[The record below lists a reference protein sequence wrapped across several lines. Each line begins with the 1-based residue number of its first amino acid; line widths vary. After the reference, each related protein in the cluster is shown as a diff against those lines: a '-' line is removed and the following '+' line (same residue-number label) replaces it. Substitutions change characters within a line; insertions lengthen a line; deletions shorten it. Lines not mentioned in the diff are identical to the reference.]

1 MSSAT
6 PTPTR
11 VRRLPVVG
19 PLRLGRPSDVWFK
32 PALSVV
38 AAVAVPSLL
47 LMTLGRLD
55 LAPYTM
61 AGSLCALYAHNRPYA
76 ARAKVLAWVILG
88 MLGGLA
94 VALVSASLTRNA
106 VVLVTVGALLAA
118 AQKAVCDATRVGPPA
133 HVILTFVSSA
143 TLFVPQTLG
152 QVPGHLALA
161 AAAGAWAWLVGMAP
175 APLRPHGPER
185 RATAQALNAAAAY
198 AETARGGEEGAGG
211 ARSAAYAAVHAAWQ
225 TLLAVRDRPSTT
237 RRALERLVVRAEVAL
252 AAPADADPAR
262 LRAWARAVRGTGRI
276 PRTGD
281 PRGEDEGL
289 RLNGADARADGADA
303 RLDSVDPRPDGAN
316 PRRAGGGARLGGAD
330 PRVDD
335 VDPRVDGTGP
345 CLDGAEPRRTAGGG
359 SRRDS
364 DLRLDGADAR
374 VDGTAPRLDGVDPR
388 PDGTGPR
395 LDGVGPRR
403 ADGGARLDGSDPC
416 LGGADARG
424 DGADPRP
431 EGDNPRR
438 ADGGACLGGTD
449 PRPQGAN
456 PRRTDSGARLDG
468 AGSRRAHGGARLGGD
483 GTRRDDDRLRE
494 RDELVGV
501 AAERAVAPPPLW
513 SRLGPLAP
521 VAVRSA
527 LGCALAGYVSLA
539 LGADR
544 PYWALVTA
552 ASLYQANITLTWS
565 RAVQRVV
572 GNLVGVLLFAAV
584 TPVAQLGPLALV
596 LCILAC
602 NFGAEALIGRNYWLG
617 SVCVTPLALLVT
629 ELPGY
634 QPTGELVTGRVVD
647 TLVGALVGFVA
658 ALAVTNRRA
667 GRRVER
673 ALTAVD
679 RAREHAARLAADP
692 MSTPAALEAAR
703 RGLAAAVVDL
713 RATADAAA
721 GEWWQ
726 RALPQER
733 VVLAE
738 QAAHRTLAATVRR
751 QGLLPDPGTTSTYT
765 HTEGAS
771 P

>member
-11 VRRLPVVG
+11 ARRFPVVG
-19 PLRLGRPSDVWFK
+19 ALRLGRPSDVWFK

-38 AAVAVPSLL
+38 AAVAPPSLL
-47 LMTLGRLD
+47 LVALGRVD
-55 LAPYTM
+55 LAAYSV
-61 AGSLCALYAHNRPYA
+61 AGSLCALYGHNRPYA
-76 ARAKVLAWVILG
+76 ARAKLLAWVLLG

-94 VALVSASLTRNA
+94 VALVAASLTRNA

-118 AQKAVCDATRVGPPA
+118 VQKVVCDVTRVGPPA

-198 AETARGGEEGAGG
+198 AETARGGEEGAG

-225 TLLAVRDRPSTT
+225 TLLAAGNRPSTT

-252 AAPADADPAR
+252 AAPADTDPAR
-262 LRAWARAVRGTGRI
+262 LRDWARAVRGTGRV

-281 PRGEDEGL
+281 PRREG
-289 RLNGADARADGADA
+289 DAPHRGDA
-303 RLDSVDPRPDGAN
+303 GPGL
-316 PRRAGGGARLGGAD
+316 GGGASLREA
-330 PRVDD
+330 
-335 VDPRVDGTGP
+335 GP
-345 CLDGAEPRRTAGGG
+345 
-359 SRRDS
+359 
-364 DLRLDGADAR
+364 
-374 VDGTAPRLDGVDPR
+374 
-388 PDGTGPR
+388 
-395 LDGVGPRR
+395 
-403 ADGGARLDGSDPC
+403 
-416 LGGADARG
+416 
-424 DGADPRP
+424 
-431 EGDNPRR
+431 
-438 ADGGACLGGTD
+438 
-449 PRPQGAN
+449 
-456 PRRTDSGARLDG
+456 
-468 AGSRRAHGGARLGGD
+468 
-483 GTRRDDDRLRE
+483 LRE
-494 RDELVGV
+494 RDELAGV
-501 AAERAVAPPPLW
+501 AAERAVTPRPLW

-521 VAVRSA
+521 VAVRTA

-552 ASLYQANITLTWS
+552 ASLYQANVTLTWS

-634 QPTGELVTGRVVD
+634 QPTGELVADRVVD
-647 TLVGALVGFVA
+647 TLIGALVGFA
-658 ALAVTNRRA
+658 AAVAVTNRRA

-679 RAREHAARLAADP
+679 RAREHAARVAADP
-692 MSTPAALEAAR
+692 VAGPAALEAAR

-751 QGLLPDPGTTSTYT
+751 QGLLPDPGTTSTHT
-765 HTEGAS
+765 HTEDAS

>member
-6 PTPTR
+6 PTSAR

-19 PLRLGRPSDVWFK
+19 ALRLGRPSDVWFK

-38 AAVAVPSLL
+38 AAVAPPSLL

-118 AQKAVCDATRVGPPA
+118 VQKAVCDATRVGPPA

-143 TLFVPQTLG
+143 ALFVPQTPG

-161 AAAGAWAWLVGMAP
+161 AAAGVWAWLVGMAP

-198 AETARGGEEGAGG
+198 AETARGGEEGAG

-225 TLLAVRDRPSTT
+225 TLLAVRNRPSTT
-237 RRALERLVVRAEVAL
+237 RRALERLVIRAEVAL

-262 LRAWARAVRGTGRI
+262 LRSWARAVRGTGRI

-281 PRGEDEGL
+281 PRREEDGL
-289 RLNGADARADGADA
+289 RREEDGLRREEDGL
-303 RLDSVDPRPDGAN
+303 RPDGVGLRPDGVGSRPDGVGSRPDGVGSRPDGVGSRPDGVGSRPDGA
-316 PRRAGGGARLGGAD
+316 
-330 PRVDD
+330 
-335 VDPRVDGTGP
+335 GP
-345 CLDGAEPRRTAGGG
+345 CRT
-359 SRRDS
+359 
-364 DLRLDGADAR
+364 
-374 VDGTAPRLDGVDPR
+374 
-388 PDGTGPR
+388 
-395 LDGVGPRR
+395 
-403 ADGGARLDGSDPC
+403 DGGARLDD
-416 LGGADARG
+416 
-424 DGADPRP
+424 
-431 EGDNPRR
+431 
-438 ADGGACLGGTD
+438 
-449 PRPQGAN
+449 
-456 PRRTDSGARLDG
+456 DSL
-468 AGSRRAHGGARLGGD
+468 
-483 GTRRDDDRLRE
+483 RRDGDLLRE

-501 AAERAVAPPPLW
+501 AAERAVAPRPLW

-539 LGADR
+539 LGAER

-584 TPVAQLGPLALV
+584 APVAQLGPLALV

-658 ALAVTNRRA
+658 AVAVTNRRA

-673 ALTAVD
+673 ALTTVD
-679 RAREHAARLAADP
+679 RAREHAARVAADP
-692 MSTPAALEAAR
+692 SSTPAALEAAR

-733 VVLAE
+733 VVLVE

-751 QGLLPDPGTTSTYT
+751 RGLLPDPGTTSTYT
-765 HTEGAS
+765 YTEGAS

>member
-6 PTPTR
+6 PTSAR

-19 PLRLGRPSDVWFK
+19 ALRLGRPSDVWFK

-38 AAVAVPSLL
+38 AAVAPPSLL

-118 AQKAVCDATRVGPPA
+118 VQKAVCDATRVGPPA

-143 TLFVPQTLG
+143 ALFVPQTPG

-161 AAAGAWAWLVGMAP
+161 AAAGVWAWLVGMAP

-198 AETARGGEEGAGG
+198 AETARGGEEGAG

-225 TLLAVRDRPSTT
+225 TLLAVRNRPSTT
-237 RRALERLVVRAEVAL
+237 RRALERLVIRAEVAL

-262 LRAWARAVRGTGRI
+262 LRSWARAVRGTGRI

-281 PRGEDEGL
+281 PRREEDGL
-289 RLNGADARADGADA
+289 RREEDG
-303 RLDSVDPRPDGAN
+303 LRPDGA
-316 PRRAGGGARLGGAD
+316 
-330 PRVDD
+330 
-335 VDPRVDGTGP
+335 GP
-345 CLDGAEPRRTAGGG
+345 CRT
-359 SRRDS
+359 
-364 DLRLDGADAR
+364 
-374 VDGTAPRLDGVDPR
+374 
-388 PDGTGPR
+388 
-395 LDGVGPRR
+395 
-403 ADGGARLDGSDPC
+403 DGGARLDD
-416 LGGADARG
+416 
-424 DGADPRP
+424 
-431 EGDNPRR
+431 
-438 ADGGACLGGTD
+438 
-449 PRPQGAN
+449 
-456 PRRTDSGARLDG
+456 DSL
-468 AGSRRAHGGARLGGD
+468 
-483 GTRRDDDRLRE
+483 RRDGDLLRE

-501 AAERAVAPPPLW
+501 AAERAVASRPLW

-539 LGADR
+539 LGAER

-584 TPVAQLGPLALV
+584 APVAQLGPLALV

-658 ALAVTNRRA
+658 AVAVTNRRA

-673 ALTAVD
+673 ALTTVD
-679 RAREHAARLAADP
+679 RAREHAARVAADP
-692 MSTPAALEAAR
+692 SSTPAALEAAR

-733 VVLAE
+733 VVLVE

-751 QGLLPDPGTTSTYT
+751 RGLLPDPGTTSTYT
-765 HTEGAS
+765 YTEGAS